1 MTGPEFRERVNA
13 IIQTFV
19 GMQDQLN
26 QEKRALT
33 KHWSRREK
41 QIQTVLHGLS
51 GMYGDLQGI
60 IGTASLP
67 EIETLEITDLGD
79 DED

>member
-1 MTGPEFRERVNA
+1 V
-13 IIQTFV
+13 
-19 GMQDQLN
+19 
-26 QEKRALT
+26 
-33 KHWSRREK
+33 
-41 QIQTVLHGLS
+41 
-51 GMYGDLQGI
+51 QGI